1 MKTQGGL
8 MKRQEK
14 LTTAQGEPMK
24 IQSKF
29 VKAQGKFMK
38 MQSFKAFLVAFVLM
52 SGLLAQNALAKP
64 PHEPNF
70 APHEHLHEKAHEKP
84 HKGARGTF
92 PQDELPHIKGIAPE
106 IFASA
111 DEKAQIKA
119 LQIEADSRQ
128 DTRKSTQKFKDEREK
143 LELNR
148 HILQVKLYHAKA
160 KSDEKL
166 TKDLLR
172 DIYQNEQALSK
183 NKIAERELRDSE
195 ELKRVEKIYKELAR

>member
-1 MKTQGGL
+1 M
-8 MKRQEK
+8 RHFIA
-14 LTTAQGEPMK
+14 TA
-24 IQSKF
+24 
-29 VKAQGKFMK
+29 
-38 MQSFKAFLVAFVLM
+38 
-52 SGLLAQNALAKP
+52 LLFSAIIAVSATAKP
-64 PHEPNF
+64 HDSRPPHGAGF
-70 APHEHLHEKAHEKP
+70 APL
-84 HKGARGTF
+84 GT
-92 PQDELPHIKGIAPE
+92 ELPRIKGIAPE

-128 DTRKSTQKFKDEREK
+128 TLRKNTQKFKDEREK
-143 LELNR
+143 LELNKR
-148 HILQVKLYHAKA
+148 ILQVKLYHAKA